1 MLGHFSIKPFIH
13 PLEATVLLGLVLL
26 LISWSSLTM
35 DHVGS
40 KTRLLGQI
48 SLKNCSPSG
57 GHSFSSVFMT
67 FYQIVCLHD
76 SLFT

>member
-26 LISWSSLTM
+26 LISWSIMTM

-48 SLKNCSPSG
+48 SLKNC
-57 GHSFSSVFMT
+57 FT
-67 FYQIVCLHD
+67 FWRPQFLISLHD
-76 SLFT
+76 TLPDCLSS